1 MENVFL
7 HLFNMSITA
16 GWLVLA
22 VVVLRL
28 LLKKAP
34 KWLTC
39 LLWVLV
45 AVRLVCPF
53 SIESVLS
60 LIPSA
65 ETVPPDTFFYETPVI
80 DSGVPVVDSVI
91 NPVLSGSLAP
101 TPMNSVNPTQVLTFI
116 AALVWVAGMVA
127 MAIYALVST
136 LRLRYKVRESV
147 HLERNIRQCDHIAT
161 PFILGVFRPRIY
173 LPSSLDGAAMVSVVA
188 HEEAHLKR
196 RDHWWKPLGF
206 LLLTVYWFNPLLWVA
221 YILLCR
227 DIEAACDEKV
237 VRDMDAHQRKAYSE
251 ALLSCSA
258 PRRLVSACPLAFG
271 ETGVKARIK
280 SVLHYKKPAFW
291 IVIVAAVAVIVAAV
305 CLLTNP
311 KTEMPEDLDSYISQ
325 VILEQNKK
333 ETGDGIFA
341 CEAHEVFG
349 TEEKGRTITV
359 YALVYYHEYAY
370 AEGEL
375 IERSGSCLPTAITV
389 KKKGKAYQLL
399 EYWVPGTEYA
409 KDLQAKF
416 PEAYHSQVLDFP
428 AADLV
433 ALLKA
438 KCLRQ
443 AEKNFGIEGKQYDT
457 YCYNLAY
464 MKLERDGNECLFCT
478 SSLSSTFP
486 YKGTYTLK
494 ERYLYLSVAGGTLT
508 FRRDGDAF
516 VFDRAGSTVTLEGM
530 GASAIVD
537 GVRFTPKID
546 RRTEYFE
553 PLVTVSGM
561 SHLPEDKRDA
571 LYKDVPSGNLPV
583 LALTSPAEVDAFLA
597 EYGEE
602 LNFDPEWDA
611 PTPRERLEGLDDAFF
626 ADYSVLAVYYSAG
639 SCSVTPQIV
648 NLSYYKEQG
657 RESILLAEVDVYE
670 PQAGDMALGQWF
682 MLAKV
687 DKAAIK
693 NADTVQAQVRQT
705 IPEDYYFQAFTQPV
719 RDLSKANPMSRWR
732 LSDADQH
739 QLQQMVDRLKWMDDA
754 LLDRNLQYDACFRL
768 GDGVTYYLDW
778 SGKVLYD
785 GSRVAA
791 LTQEDINFFDLRLR
805 LSGSASAVQAHV
817 TGTMTGWNKA
827 EDYLLLKVT
836 QSDRD
841 LGDTVKVY
849 TRFYVGSVPSDG
861 ATVTVGYD
869 GWPVEGDPME
879 VYAITMEM
887 SGYADLEGGPPDPDR
902 TFTGKVI
909 KLSENGREALL
920 ECYDKEKFDTVWVYL
935 PEGWTARIGDVYTIT
950 HTGSVDDSNP
960 PRITPEHLSQLST
973 ALTTTTSGTTASTT
987 TTKSTTTTTTTA
999 VTTTTTATTKPTTTP
1014 SPLSQPKAQFTLN
1027 CMGETILF
1035 TYEEDVRFF
1044 NVKSEERHSGLT
1056 IVSEEEKEPLEKDA
1070 LRKLRY
1076 YGKMSDGTQV
1086 RCDVLPES
1094 GEVFCIGVGA
1104 GQKGQS
1110 GNDEQTVR
1118 AAILSSL
1125 RKMGYSYTETDM
1137 TVSVSSDG
1145 AGSYYAWV
1153 VAQNDTDGGVFIYAY
1168 PSGKYGW
1175 CIANMHLDVNNRF
1188 RKPNWTTDIDAPSQ
1202 NEPNCK
1208 LIVLGKDI
1216 TEGTKVFIHKDKGYA
1231 ELPFT
1236 AILEELGAT
1245 VDRNRSKTDFFI
1257 FYGSDEYKLVGLG
1270 CVLYLNSGLENWLQF
1285 PSGEYYSGFQGE
1297 VKGGEFMVNHRLTGL
1312 IFERFGVT
1320 CIVDYDTMTIEIKKI

>member
-291 IVIVAAVAVIVAAV
+291 LVIVAAVAVIVAAV

-311 KTEMPEDLDSYISQ
+311 KTEMPEDLDNYISQ
-325 VILEQNKK
+325 VILEHNKK

-399 EYWVPGTEYA
+399 EYWVPGTDYA

-486 YKGTYTLK
+486 YEGTYTLK

-597 EYGEE
+597 EYGDL

-670 PQAGDMALGQWF
+670 PQSGDAALGQWF

-687 DKAAIK
+687 DKAAVK

-791 LTQEDINFFDLRLR
+791 LTQEDIDFFDLRLR

-836 QSDRD
+836 QSDQD

-887 SGYADLEGGPPDPDR
+887 SGYADLEGGPDDDDDGV
-902 TFTGKVI
+902 FTGKVLQVAGE
-909 KLSENGREALL
+909 KMLMQ
-920 ECYDKEKFDTVWVYL
+920 CYDKDKFDQVWVYFAYYY
-935 PEGWTARIGDVYTIT
+935 PELNPRVGDEYRIMHSDLVAN
-950 HTGSVDDSNP
+950 SNP
-960 PRITPEHLSQLST
+960 PQVTAENITPLSST
-973 ALTTTTSGTTASTT
+973 PTVSTTTTKPTSTTSGTTATT
-987 TTKSTTTTTTTA
+987 TTTTTTTTTA
-999 VTTTTTATTKPTTTP
+999 TSTTKTVVKVTTTTANRTVASMSIPP
-1014 SPLSQPKAQFTLN
+1014 
-1027 CMGETILF
+1027 
-1035 TYEEDVRFF
+1035 
-1044 NVKSEERHSGLT
+1044 
-1056 IVSEEEKEPLEKDA
+1056 VSENNSIIKINREEFQRFL
-1070 LRKLRY
+1070 
-1076 YGKMSDGTQV
+1076 QQ
-1086 RCDVLPES
+1086 PE
-1094 GEVFCIGVGA
+1094 
-1104 GQKGQS
+1104 
-1110 GNDEQTVR
+1110 
-1118 AAILSSL
+1118 
-1125 RKMGYSYTETDM
+1125 
-1137 TVSVSSDG
+1137 
-1145 AGSYYAWV
+1145 
-1153 VAQNDTDGGVFIYAY
+1153 
-1168 PSGKYGW
+1168 YGW
-1175 CIANMHLDVNNRF
+1175 
-1188 RKPNWTTDIDAPSQ
+1188 
-1202 NEPNCK
+1202 
-1208 LIVLGKDI
+1208 IV
-1216 TEGTKVFIHKDKGYA
+1216 EGTKEIYSSRGVYFRYSYARFPVNNTLFSFAQDEEAIQAFLSQNDIAGKVEGAVIFEAALSPITLWVKTTEENAFIVIETDQGSFDNISGYTYKYTCYDEA
-1231 ELPFT
+1231 SYRQKYSLREALLLVNGKPVQTTLPVLIQYHHGEVPLTELLVAF
-1236 AILEELGAT
+1236 GAT
-1245 VDRNRSKTDFFI
+1245 VQEEGDSIRRFYYEGEEKMWIDLSNGTVNGNKPAMIGGSTFSEVSNRDI
-1257 FYGSDEYKLVGLG
+1257 IV
-1270 CVLYLNSGLENWLQF
+1270 
-1285 PSGEYYSGFQGE
+1285 E
-1297 VKGGEFMVNHRLTGL
+1297 VSFARFKVQDVFGGELPRV
-1312 IFERFGVT
+1312 EY
-1320 CIVDYDTMTIEIKKI
+1320 DYDNDTIHFYYE